1 MEVGNGRQN
10 SLVIEW
16 GRVPMETKRK
26 K

>member
-16 GRVPMETKRK
+16 GKVPMETKRK

>member
-16 GRVPMETKRK
+16 GRVPMEIKRK

>member
-10 SLVIEW
+10 NLVIEW